1 MIWLLGLFFLIF
13 GLFLILTAFLARER
27 DYVENSQFT
36 EIGSVAEEEKKY
48 GGLVLIGPI
57 PIVFGDARLAITA
70 LVLTIILMFL
80 MLLMVFRW

>member
-13 GLFLILTAFLARER
+13 GLFLIFTAFLPKER
-27 DYVENSQFT
+27 NYVEKSQFT
-36 EIGSVAEEEKKY
+36 EIESVAEEEKKY

-57 PIVFGDARLAITA
+57 PIVFGDARLAIPA

-80 MLLMVFRW
+80 MLLLVLRW